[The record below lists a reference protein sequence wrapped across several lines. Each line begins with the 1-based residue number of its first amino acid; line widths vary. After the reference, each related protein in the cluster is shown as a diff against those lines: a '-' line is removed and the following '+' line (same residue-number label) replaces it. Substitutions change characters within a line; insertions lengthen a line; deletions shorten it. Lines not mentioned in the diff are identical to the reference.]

1 MVILVLALLVLG
13 PERLPQAARTMGR
26 WMGELRKLT
35 GSLKAEVRDV
45 VDEVMRPVN
54 ETATVATDSFTSTS
68 TTTDSGAVTEPDVTS
83 TAAAASVATSGPR
96 SAEPDT
102 EAPLPADVPLPSEVA
117 PLEAEPGPPA
127 PRSFPAP
134 PVDPSLN

>member
-1 MVILVLALLVLG
+1 MLALLVLG

-35 GSLKAEVRDV
+35 GSFQAEVRDV

-54 ETATVATDSFTSTS
+54 ETATVATDSFTSTF
-68 TTTDSGAVTEPDVTS
+68 TTADSGAASTAVADPEGTGTAASPSEASSEPRPTDPDV
-83 TAAAASVATSGPR
+83 
-96 SAEPDT
+96 
-102 EAPLPADVPLPSEVA
+102 EAPRAADVPLPNGAAVEA
-117 PLEAEPGPPA
+117 QPGLEKARA
-127 PRSFPAP
+127 LPAP